1 MKLVISEQ
9 ELVTIIEEKYGIKGV
24 KVELELEPT
33 PIKSKKT
40 TTPKEDVVEKPVEN
54 TVESSEEKELPEAT
68 PVEAPTS
75 ISNLFN

>member
-24 KVELELEPT
+24 KVELETT
-33 PIKSKKT
+33 PVKSKKT